1 MLGSN
6 TVPLGLDDALNL
18 EGSTGRDATSDTIRH
33 NMPSGTRQQRANQG
47 EMSDSSE
54 TVPPLVPQATV
65 DIAPLERLMQMSL
78 SSELRGEKVR
88 LARMPQPSSKRSLPD
103 ATATCD
109 CDHRAGAQS

>member
-6 TVPLGLDDALNL
+6 TILLGLDDALNL
-18 EGSTGRDATSDTIRH
+18 EGSTGRDATSD
-33 NMPSGTRQQRANQG
+33 PSDLSCRAGPQRANQG

-54 TVPPLVPQATV
+54 TVPPLV
-65 DIAPLERLMQMSL
+65 LSL

-103 ATATCD
+103 ATA
-109 CDHRAGAQS
+109 